1 MDPSTPEK
9 PAPQTSEP
17 ASPKSPSPVAPL
29 TEKDLKRMN
38 RRQLLKLVPVALA
51 GAFLAEK
58 WSRPLLREG
67 VAFSDWSAQK
77 YFSKK
82 RLAPTFK
89 DSEVAPFE
97 KFPYNGYDVIDP
109 EVDLESWTLNV
120 EGLAQKQ
127 GEHQLASI
135 QALPKIV
142 QSTRY
147 VCVEGWDV
155 VGNFGGCRVGD
166 FLKLVGA
173 DTTARVVEVRCA
185 DNHYDSVDMESL
197 LQHQTLICY
206 EM

>member
-17 ASPKSPSPVAPL
+17 ASPPAARSPSAVATL
-29 TEKDLKRMN
+29 TGKDLKRMS
-38 RRQLLKLVPVALA
+38 RRELLKLAPVALA

-109 EVDLESWTLNV
+109 EVDLESWALSAD
-120 EGLAQKQ
+120 GLAPQPRGYSAQ
-127 GEHQLASI
+127 
-135 QALPKIV
+135 
-142 QSTRY
+142 
-147 VCVEGWDV
+147 
-155 VGNFGGCRVGD
+155 
-166 FLKLVGA
+166 
-173 DTTARVVEVRCA
+173 
-185 DNHYDSVDMESL
+185 
-197 LQHQTLICY
+197 
-206 EM
+206 